1 MCYKSNVHNLLNNLK
16 FAPMKN
22 QQAIILLFISN
33 IISGLAQG
41 ISMIAIPWYFI
52 EIIDKPEF
60 FAYSYIVITSLTL
73 FWGIYAGSIIDRY
86 SRKKIFILTNLICGL
101 FIGSIAIYGYN
112 NNYLSELLVVSVFAI
127 TIFNYNIHY
136 PNLYAFGQEIT
147 EKKNYGKLN
156 SYIEVQ
162 GQTTSVLAGA
172 FAAILLTGTNN
183 RNLEIAGFNFELP
196 FDVTPWQI
204 YDIFLLDAFTY
215 VLVIAVISIIRYVP
229 INNEKIDV
237 GSLFERLKIGFT
249 YLKDNPV
256 IFLFGITS
264 YMLFAFT
271 LVELHVILPS
281 YVHDFLQA
289 SGNVYASAEVY
300 YSIGAIFS
308 GVLILRLL
316 SKFNTYF
323 AVTFLMMNV
332 ALAFYAMTFYK
343 SLLIFFIGSL
353 ILGITNAGVR
363 ILRTTYL
370 FNHIPN
376 NLIGRATSVFSS
388 LNILIRIVLISIFA
402 LPFFNIDDNIR
413 WGYMIGVIMMVFS
426 SFVLLILHRKTNK

>member
-1 MCYKSNVHNLLNNLK
+1 
-16 FAPMKN
+16 MKN

-112 NNYLSELLVVSVFAI
+112 NNFLSELLVVSVFAI

-172 FAAILLTGTNN
+172 FAAILLTGTDN
-183 RNLEIAGFNFELP
+183 RSLEIAGFNFELP

-215 VLVIAVISIIRYVP
+215 VLVIAIISIIRYVP
-229 INNEKIDV
+229 INNEKVDV

-388 LNILIRIVLISIFA
+388 LNILIRIILISIFA

-413 WGYMIGVIMMVFS
+413 WGYMIGVIMMVVS

>member
-1 MCYKSNVHNLLNNLK
+1 
-16 FAPMKN
+16 MKN
-22 QQAIILLFISN
+22 KQAIYLLFLSN

-52 EIIDKPEF
+52 EIIDNSEYF
-60 FAYSYIVITSLTL
+60 SFSYIIITIATL
-73 FWGIYAGSIIDRY
+73 FWGIYAGAIIDKY
-86 SRKKIFILTNLICGL
+86 SRKKIFILTNIVCGC
-101 FIGSIAIYGYN
+101 FIGSIALYGIYN
-112 NNYLSELLVVSVFAI
+112 SYLSELLVVSVFAI

-147 EKKNYGKLN
+147 EQKNYGKLN

-172 FAAILLTGTNN
+172 FAAILLTGTTNK
-183 RNLEIAGFNFELP
+183 NLEIAGFNFILP
-196 FDVTPWQI
+196 FNVEKWQI

-215 VLVIAVISIIRYVP
+215 LAVIAIFSFIKYSP
-229 INNEKIDV
+229 IKIEKTHT
-237 GSLFERLKIGFT
+237 GSLFSRLKLGFN
-249 YLKDNPV
+249 YLKDHHL
-256 IFLFGITS
+256 IFVFGLVS

-281 YVHDFLQA
+281 YVHDFLLA
-289 SGNVYASAEVY
+289 SGNVYASAEIY

-308 GVLILRLL
+308 GLLILRFL
-316 SKFNTYF
+316 SRYNTILS
-323 AVTFLMMNV
+323 VVVLMFVV
-332 ALAFYAMTFYK
+332 ACAFFAMTFSN
-343 SLLIFFIGSL
+343 SLIVFFIGSL

-370 FNHIPN
+370 FNNIPN

-388 LNILIRIVLISIFA
+388 LNIIVRICLISLLTI
-402 LPFFNIDDNIR
+402 PFFNIGDNIR
-413 WGYMIGVIMMVFS
+413 WGYLIGVVLMLVSILI
-426 SFVLLILHRKTNK
+426 LLILFFHEKRKT

>member
-1 MCYKSNVHNLLNNLK
+1 
-16 FAPMKN
+16 MKN
-22 QQAIILLFISN
+22 KQAIYLLFLSN

-52 EIIDKPEF
+52 EIIDNSEYF
-60 FAYSYIVITSLTL
+60 SFSYIIITIATL
-73 FWGIYAGSIIDRY
+73 FWGIYAGAIIDRY
-86 SRKKIFILTNLICGL
+86 SRKKIFILTNIVCGC
-101 FIGSIAIYGYN
+101 FIGSIALYGIYSS
-112 NNYLSELLVVSVFAI
+112 YLSELLVVSVFAI

-147 EKKNYGKLN
+147 EQKNYGKLN

-172 FAAILLTGTNN
+172 FAAILLTGTTNK
-183 RNLEIAGFNFELP
+183 NLEIAGFNFILP
-196 FDVTPWQI
+196 FNVEKWQI

-215 VLVIAVISIIRYVP
+215 LAVIAIFSFIKYSP
-229 INNEKIDV
+229 IKIEKTHT
-237 GSLFERLKIGFT
+237 GSLFSRLKLGFN
-249 YLKDNPV
+249 YLNDHHL
-256 IFLFGITS
+256 IFVFGLVS

-281 YVHDFLQA
+281 YVHDFLLA
-289 SGNVYASAEVY
+289 SGNVYASAEIY

-308 GVLILRLL
+308 GLLILRFL
-316 SKFNTYF
+316 SRYNTILS
-323 AVTFLMMNV
+323 VVVLMLVV
-332 ALAFYAMTFYK
+332 ACAFFAMTFLN
-343 SLLIFFIGSL
+343 SLIIFFIGSL

-370 FNHIPN
+370 FNNIPN

-388 LNILIRIVLISIFA
+388 LNIIVRICLISLLTI
-402 LPFFNIDDNIR
+402 PFFNIGDNIR
-413 WGYMIGVIMMVFS
+413 WGYLIGVVLMLVSILI
-426 SFVLLILHRKTNK
+426 LLILFFHEKRKT

>member
-1 MCYKSNVHNLLNNLK
+1 
-16 FAPMKN
+16 MKN

-183 RNLEIAGFNFELP
+183 RSLEIAGFNFELP

-215 VLVIAVISIIRYVP
+215 VLVIAIISIIRYVP
-229 INNEKIDV
+229 INNEKVDV

-281 YVHDFLQA
+281 YVHDFLKA

-388 LNILIRIVLISIFA
+388 LNILIRIILISIFA

-413 WGYMIGVIMMVFS
+413 WGYMIGVIMMVVS
-426 SFVLLILHRKTNK
+426 SFVLLILHRKTSK

>member
-1 MCYKSNVHNLLNNLK
+1 
-16 FAPMKN
+16 MKN

-73 FWGIYAGSIIDRY
+73 FWGIYAGSITDRY

-136 PNLYAFGQEIT
+136 PNLYEFGQEIT

-183 RNLEIAGFNFELP
+183 RSLEIAGFNFELP

-215 VLVIAVISIIRYVP
+215 VLVIAIISIIKYVP
-229 INNEKIDV
+229 INNEKVDI

-388 LNILIRIVLISIFA
+388 LNILIRIILISIFA

-413 WGYMIGVIMMVFS
+413 WGYMIGVIMMVVS
-426 SFVLLILHRKTNK
+426 SFVLLILHRKTSK

>member
-1 MCYKSNVHNLLNNLK
+1 
-16 FAPMKN
+16 MKN

-101 FIGSIAIYGYN
+101 FIGSIALYGYN

-183 RNLEIAGFNFELP
+183 RSLEIAGFNFELP

-215 VLVIAVISIIRYVP
+215 VLVIAIISIIRYVP
-229 INNEKIDV
+229 INNEKVDV

-343 SLLIFFIGSL
+343 SLLIFFMGSL

-388 LNILIRIVLISIFA
+388 LNILIRIILISIFA

-413 WGYMIGVIMMVFS
+413 WGYMIGVIMMVVS
-426 SFVLLILHRKTNK
+426 SFVLLILHRKTSK

>member
-1 MCYKSNVHNLLNNLK
+1 
-16 FAPMKN
+16 MKN
-22 QQAIILLFISN
+22 KQAIYLLFLSY

-52 EIIDKPEF
+52 EIIDQPEF
-60 FAYSYIVITSLTL
+60 FAYSYIIITLSTL
-73 FWGIYAGSIIDRY
+73 FWGIYAGSLIDRY

-101 FIGSIAIYGYN
+101 FIGSIALSGIN
-112 NNYLSELLVVSVFAI
+112 NDFLSEFMVVSVFAI

-147 EKKNYGKLN
+147 EKENYGKLN

-183 RNLEIAGFNFELP
+183 KNLEIAGFNFNLP
-196 FDVTPWQI
+196 FDVEPWEI

-215 VLVIAVISIIRYVP
+215 IIVIAIFSIIKYVP
-229 INNEKIDV
+229 IKMEVTHV
-237 GSLFERLKIGFT
+237 GSLFDRLKIGFD
-249 YLKDNPV
+249 YLKDNPI

-281 YVHDFLQA
+281 YVHDFLEA
-289 SGNVYASAEVY
+289 SGNVFASAEVY

-316 SKFNTYF
+316 SRFNTYF

-332 ALAFYAMTFYK
+332 AIAFYAMTFYK
-343 SLLIFFIGSL
+343 SLLIFFIGCV

-388 LNILIRIVLISIFA
+388 LNIIIRIILISIFA
-402 LPFFNIDDNIR
+402 LPFFNIGDNIR
-413 WGYMIGVIMMVFS
+413 WGYMIGVLMMIIS
-426 SFVLLILHRKTNK
+426 SVILLIIHRKQANK

>member
-1 MCYKSNVHNLLNNLK
+1 
-16 FAPMKN
+16 MKN
-22 QQAIILLFISN
+22 KQAIYLLFLSN

-52 EIIDKPEF
+52 EIIDNSEYF
-60 FAYSYIVITSLTL
+60 SFSYIIITIATL
-73 FWGIYAGSIIDRY
+73 FWGIYAGAIIDRY
-86 SRKKIFILTNLICGL
+86 SRKKIFILTNIVCGC
-101 FIGSIAIYGYN
+101 FIGSIALYGIYSS
-112 NNYLSELLVVSVFAI
+112 YLSELLVVSVFAI

-147 EKKNYGKLN
+147 EQKNYGKLN

-172 FAAILLTGTNN
+172 FAAILLTGTTNK
-183 RNLEIAGFNFELP
+183 NLEIAGFNFILP
-196 FDVTPWQI
+196 FNVEKWQI

-215 VLVIAVISIIRYVP
+215 LAVIAIFSFIKYSP
-229 INNEKIDV
+229 IKIEKIHT
-237 GSLFERLKIGFT
+237 GSLFSRLKLGFN
-249 YLKDNPV
+249 YLKDHPL
-256 IFLFGITS
+256 IFVFGLVS

-281 YVHDFLQA
+281 YVHDFLLA
-289 SGNVYASAEVY
+289 SGNVYASAEIY

-308 GVLILRLL
+308 GLLILRFL
-316 SKFNTYF
+316 SRYNTILS
-323 AVTFLMMNV
+323 VVVLMFVV
-332 ALAFYAMTFYK
+332 ACAFFAMTFSN
-343 SLLIFFIGSL
+343 SLIVFFIGSL

-370 FNHIPN
+370 FNNIPN

-388 LNILIRIVLISIFA
+388 LNIIVRIFLISLLTI
-402 LPFFNIDDNIR
+402 PFFSIGDNIR
-413 WGYMIGVIMMVFS
+413 WGYFIGVVLMLFS
-426 SFVLLILHRKTNK
+426 ILILLILFFNEKRKVKI

>member
-1 MCYKSNVHNLLNNLK
+1 
-16 FAPMKN
+16 MKN

-101 FIGSIAIYGYN
+101 FIGSIALYGYN

-183 RNLEIAGFNFELP
+183 RSLEIAGFNFELP

-215 VLVIAVISIIRYVP
+215 VLVIAIISIIRYVP
-229 INNEKIDV
+229 INNEKVDV

-281 YVHDFLQA
+281 YVHDFLEA

-388 LNILIRIVLISIFA
+388 LNILIRIILISIFA

>member
-1 MCYKSNVHNLLNNLK
+1 
-16 FAPMKN
+16 MKN
-22 QQAIILLFISN
+22 KQAIYLLFLSN

-52 EIIDKPEF
+52 EIVDNAEF
-60 FAYSYIVITSLTL
+60 FAFSYLVITIATL
-73 FWGIYAGSIIDRY
+73 FWGIYAGAIIDRY
-86 SRKKIFILTNLICGL
+86 SRKKIFIFTNIVCGL
-101 FIGSIAIYGYN
+101 FIGSVAVYGSYHS
-112 NNYLSELLVVSVFAI
+112 YLSEFLVVSVFAI

-147 EKKNYGKLN
+147 EQNNYGKLN

-172 FAAILLTGTNN
+172 FAAILLTGTTNY
-183 RNLEIAGFNFELP
+183 NLEVAGFNFVLP
-196 FDVTPWQI
+196 FNIEKWQI

-215 VLVIAVISIIRYVP
+215 LAVIGIFSFIKYTP
-229 INNEKIDV
+229 IKNEKV
-237 GSLFERLKIGFT
+237 HRGSLFKRLKLGFN
-249 YLKDNPV
+249 YLSENPR
-256 IFLFGITS
+256 IFIFGLVS

-281 YVHDFLQA
+281 YVHDFLLA
-289 SGNVYASAEVY
+289 SGNVYASAEIY

-308 GVLILRLL
+308 GLLVLRFL
-316 SKFNTYF
+316 KNYNTY
-323 AVTFLMMNV
+323 VSVVILMLLV
-332 ALAFYAMTFYK
+332 SLAFFAMTFLKY
-343 SLLIFFIGSL
+343 LWVFFIGSL
-353 ILGITNAGVR
+353 LLGITNAGVR

-388 LNILIRIVLISIFA
+388 LNIIVRICLISLLS
-402 LPFFNIDDNIR
+402 LPFFNLDDNIR
-413 WGYMIGVIMMVFS
+413 WGYLIGVFLMIMS
-426 SFVLLILHRKTNK
+426 SFILLVLFFKEKNKFKF

>member
-1 MCYKSNVHNLLNNLK
+1 
-16 FAPMKN
+16 MKN

-183 RNLEIAGFNFELP
+183 RSLEIAGFNFELP

-215 VLVIAVISIIRYVP
+215 VLVIAIISIIRYVP
-229 INNEKIDV
+229 INNETVDV

-281 YVHDFLQA
+281 YVHDFLEA

-388 LNILIRIVLISIFA
+388 LNILIRIILISIFA

-413 WGYMIGVIMMVFS
+413 WGYMIGVIMMVVS
-426 SFVLLILHRKTNK
+426 SFVLLILHRKTSE

>member
-1 MCYKSNVHNLLNNLK
+1 
-16 FAPMKN
+16 MKN
-22 QQAIILLFISN
+22 KQAIYLLFLSN

-52 EIIDKPEF
+52 EIIDNAEF
-60 FAYSYIVITSLTL
+60 FSYSYIIITLATL
-73 FWGIYAGSIIDRY
+73 FWGIYAGAIIDRY
-86 SRKKIFILTNLICGL
+86 SRKKIFILTNIVCGC
-101 FIGSIAIYGYN
+101 FIGSIALYGIYTSH
-112 NNYLSELLVVSVFAI
+112 LSELLVVSVFGI

-147 EKKNYGKLN
+147 EQKNYGKLN

-172 FAAILLTGTNN
+172 FAAILLTGTTNK
-183 RNLEIAGFNFELP
+183 NLEIAGFNFTLP
-196 FDVTPWQI
+196 FNVEKWQI

-215 VLVIAVISIIRYVP
+215 LAVIVIFSFIKYSSIK
-229 INNEKIDV
+229 NEKIHT
-237 GSLFERLKIGFT
+237 GSLFNRLKLGLN
-249 YLKDNPV
+249 YLKDNPS
-256 IFLFGITS
+256 IFIFGLVS

-281 YVHDFLQA
+281 YVHDFLLA
-289 SGNVYASAEVY
+289 SGNVYASAEIY

-308 GVLILRLL
+308 GLLILRFLSRYNTILSVVLL
-316 SKFNTYF
+316 ML
-323 AVTFLMMNV
+323 VV
-332 ALAFYAMTFYK
+332 ACAFFAMTFLN
-343 SLLIFFIGSL
+343 SLIVFFIGSL

-370 FNHIPN
+370 FNNIPN

-388 LNILIRIVLISIFA
+388 LNIIVRICLISLLTI
-402 LPFFNIDDNIR
+402 PFFNIGDNIR
-413 WGYMIGVIMMVFS
+413 WGYLIGVVLMLVSIFI
-426 SFVLLILHRKTNK
+426 LLILFFNEKRKT

>member
-1 MCYKSNVHNLLNNLK
+1 
-16 FAPMKN
+16 MKN
-22 QQAIILLFISN
+22 KQAIYLLFLSN

-60 FAYSYIVITSLTL
+60 FAYSYIIITLSTL
-73 FWGIYAGSIIDRY
+73 FWGIYAGSLIDRY
-86 SRKKIFILTNLICGL
+86 SRKKIFILTNLVCGL
-101 FIGSIAIYGYN
+101 FIGSIALSGIN
-112 NNYLSELLVVSVFAI
+112 NDFLSEFMVVSVFAI

-147 EKKNYGKLN
+147 EKENYGKLN

-183 RNLEIAGFNFELP
+183 KNLEIAGFNFNLP
-196 FDVTPWQI
+196 FDVEPWEI

-215 VLVIAVISIIRYVP
+215 IIVIAIFSIISYIP
-229 INNEKIDV
+229 IKQEKIHV
-237 GSLFERLKIGFT
+237 GALFDRLKIGFN
-249 YLKDNPV
+249 YLKENPI
-256 IFLFGITS
+256 IFVFGITS

-281 YVHDFLQA
+281 YVHDFLEA

-316 SKFNTYF
+316 SKFHTYLS
-323 AVTFLMMNV
+323 VIFLMIIV
-332 ALAFYAMTFYK
+332 AIAFYALTFYK
-343 SLLIFFIGSL
+343 SLLIFFIGNL
-353 ILGITNAGVR
+353 ILGITNAGIR

-388 LNILIRIVLISIFA
+388 LNILIRILLISFFA
-402 LPFFNIDDNIR
+402 VPFFNIGDNIR
-413 WGYMIGVIMMVFS
+413 WGYMVGVIMMFIS
-426 SFVLLILHRKTNK
+426 SIILLMLYFKEKE

>member
-1 MCYKSNVHNLLNNLK
+1 
-16 FAPMKN
+16 MKN
-22 QQAIILLFISN
+22 KQAIYLLFLSN

-52 EIIDKPEF
+52 EIIDNSEYF
-60 FAYSYIVITSLTL
+60 SFSYIIITIATL
-73 FWGIYAGSIIDRY
+73 FWGIYAGAIIDRY
-86 SRKKIFILTNLICGL
+86 SRKKIFILTNIVCGC
-101 FIGSIAIYGYN
+101 FIGSIALYGIYN
-112 NNYLSELLVVSVFAI
+112 SYLSELLVVSVFAI

-147 EKKNYGKLN
+147 EQKNYGKLN

-172 FAAILLTGTNN
+172 FAAILLTGTTNK
-183 RNLEIAGFNFELP
+183 NLEIAGFNFILP
-196 FDVTPWQI
+196 FNVEKWQI

-215 VLVIAVISIIRYVP
+215 LAVIAIFSFIKYSP
-229 INNEKIDV
+229 IKIEKTHT
-237 GSLFERLKIGFT
+237 GSLFSRLKLGFN
-249 YLKDNPV
+249 YLKDHHL
-256 IFLFGITS
+256 IFIFGLVS

-281 YVHDFLQA
+281 YVHDFLLA
-289 SGNVYASAEVY
+289 SGNVYASAEIY

-308 GVLILRLL
+308 GLLILRFL
-316 SKFNTYF
+316 SRYNTILS
-323 AVTFLMMNV
+323 VVVLMFVV
-332 ALAFYAMTFYK
+332 ACAFFAMTFSN
-343 SLLIFFIGSL
+343 SLIVFFIGSL

-370 FNHIPN
+370 FNNIPN

-388 LNILIRIVLISIFA
+388 LNIIVRICLISLLTI
-402 LPFFNIDDNIR
+402 PFFNIGDNIR
-413 WGYMIGVIMMVFS
+413 WGYLIGVVLMLVSILI
-426 SFVLLILHRKTNK
+426 LLILFFHEKRKT

>member
-1 MCYKSNVHNLLNNLK
+1 
-16 FAPMKN
+16 MKN

-183 RNLEIAGFNFELP
+183 RSLEIAGFNFELP

-215 VLVIAVISIIRYVP
+215 VLVIAIISIIRYVP
-229 INNEKIDV
+229 INNETVDV

-264 YMLFAFT
+264 YVLFAFT

-388 LNILIRIVLISIFA
+388 LNILIRIILISIFA

-413 WGYMIGVIMMVFS
+413 WGYMIGVIMMVVS
-426 SFVLLILHRKTNK
+426 SFVLLILHRKTSK

>member
-1 MCYKSNVHNLLNNLK
+1 
-16 FAPMKN
+16 MKN

-183 RNLEIAGFNFELP
+183 RSLEIAGFNFELP

-215 VLVIAVISIIRYVP
+215 VLVIAIISIIRYVP

-281 YVHDFLQA
+281 YVHDFLEA

-388 LNILIRIVLISIFA
+388 LNILIRIILISIFA

-413 WGYMIGVIMMVFS
+413 WGYMIGVIMMVVS
-426 SFVLLILHRKTNK
+426 SFVLLTLHRKTNK

>member
-1 MCYKSNVHNLLNNLK
+1 
-16 FAPMKN
+16 MKN

-183 RNLEIAGFNFELP
+183 RSLEIAGFNFELP

-215 VLVIAVISIIRYVP
+215 VLVIAIISIIRYVP
-229 INNEKIDV
+229 INNEKLDI

-388 LNILIRIVLISIFA
+388 LNILIRIILISIFA

-413 WGYMIGVIMMVFS
+413 WGYMIGVIMMVIS
-426 SFVLLILHRKTNK
+426 SFVLLVLHSKTSK

>member
-1 MCYKSNVHNLLNNLK
+1 
-16 FAPMKN
+16 MKN
-22 QQAIILLFISN
+22 KQAIYLLFLSN

-52 EIIDKPEF
+52 EIIDNSEYF
-60 FAYSYIVITSLTL
+60 SFSYIIITIATL
-73 FWGIYAGSIIDRY
+73 FWGIYAGAIIDKY
-86 SRKKIFILTNLICGL
+86 SRKKIFILTNIVCGC
-101 FIGSIAIYGYN
+101 FIGSIALYGIYSS
-112 NNYLSELLVVSVFAI
+112 YLSELLVVSVFAI

-147 EKKNYGKLN
+147 EQKNYGKLN

-172 FAAILLTGTNN
+172 FAAILLTGTTNK
-183 RNLEIAGFNFELP
+183 NLEIAGFNFILP
-196 FDVTPWQI
+196 FNVEKWQI

-215 VLVIAVISIIRYVP
+215 LAVIAIFSFIKYSP
-229 INNEKIDV
+229 IKIEKTHT
-237 GSLFERLKIGFT
+237 GSLFSRLKLGFN
-249 YLKDNPV
+249 YLKDHHL
-256 IFLFGITS
+256 IFVFGLVS

-281 YVHDFLQA
+281 YVHDFLLA
-289 SGNVYASAEVY
+289 SGNVYASAEIY

-308 GVLILRLL
+308 GLLILRFL
-316 SKFNTYF
+316 SRYNTILS
-323 AVTFLMMNV
+323 VVVLMFVV
-332 ALAFYAMTFYK
+332 ACAFFAMTFSN
-343 SLLIFFIGSL
+343 SLIVFFIGSL

-370 FNHIPN
+370 FNNIPN

-388 LNILIRIVLISIFA
+388 LNIIVRICLISLLTI
-402 LPFFNIDDNIR
+402 PFFNIGDNIR
-413 WGYMIGVIMMVFS
+413 WGYLIGVVLMLVSILI
-426 SFVLLILHRKTNK
+426 LLILFFHEKRKT